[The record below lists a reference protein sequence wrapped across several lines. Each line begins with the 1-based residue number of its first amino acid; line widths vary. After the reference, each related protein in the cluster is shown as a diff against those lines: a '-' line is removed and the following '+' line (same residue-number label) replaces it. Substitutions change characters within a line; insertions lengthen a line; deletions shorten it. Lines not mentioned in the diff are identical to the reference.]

1 MAEEQ
6 LNNRSSQ
13 EESVHEEVPTVV
25 TNGSESARD
34 TTTRANFERAEEV
47 LDDLTRRASG
57 WTHWLT
63 LQAMVLYSRAR
74 EELEDIVAEAQQIRH
89 RRNTTNFPT
98 NSTDDLTS
106 LPDIPTGSAD
116 AQPVG
121 TVPGIGSTFSS
132 RLVDGGIR
140 TVEDLASAQPEEV
153 ARLLGTGE
161 ERAIGFIDEA
171 R

>member
-6 LNNRSSQ
+6 LNNGSSQ

-25 TNGSESARD
+25 TNGSGSARD

-57 WTHWLT
+57 WAHWLT

-98 NSTDDLTS
+98 NSTDD
-106 LPDIPTGSAD
+106 
-116 AQPVG
+116 QPVE

-132 RLVDGGIR
+132 RLEDGGIR
-140 TVEDLASAQPEEV
+140 TVEDLASAQPEDV

-171 R
+171 RRLRGQ